1 MAGNPIRINN
11 YDYRLFF
18 EKITRQGEQMK
29 PNTSNNDEHALKM
42 PEIIDYIHT
51 SGLFTEC
58 NDDECMKCGC
68 PAYASCPNCIMHK
81 MEDVFKQGYAKAID
95 IIKDAIF
102 LCTIGNSNNVDRL
115 RLLKE
120 IAKLSHSPPSDSLRR
135 KLGKVVPSK
144 DKMVDTHIPKESK

>member
-1 MAGNPIRINN
+1 MGV
-11 YDYRLFF
+11 F
-18 EKITRQGEQMK
+18 QMK

-81 MEDVFKQGYAKAID
+81 MEDVFKQGYAKALEGVGK
-95 IIKDAIF
+95 IIEKAE
-102 LCTIGNSNNVDRL
+102 
-115 RLLKE
+115 LLGGIWINGEELKQE
-120 IAKLSHSPPSDSLRR
+120 IAKL
-135 KLGKVVPSK
+135 
-144 DKMVDTHIPKESK
+144 KEKK